1 MGKKSSNKFGPQ
13 QIPAAAPSAAGMAR
27 ASVEQQVNVLS
38 ASFENASKAYQSFD
52 MTLDISVER
61 EWLRGVCERFEGDS
75 DLVRWIEQFATLCKE
90 LVRFKERLHDEYAE
104 RWAAASKLA
113 ETAEVAALAQVAE
126 QEALVAVRSGL
137 DAEKAELK
145 AEWDKLLE
153 AQQELALK
161 MAENL
166 EAERSLNMR
175 EANAQA
181 GFVAENEAALRKLEA
196 QQRQQVRQHEADLQT
211 LREDKHQ
218 LDGEISQAA
227 RRLAEVKFSCTEAEA
242 ERVRLLDQ
250 REHDIK
256 QKVVELDR
264 ARSRLDREWADIQ
277 AEEKA
282 LQQRLDEEMASERA
296 NHHQVVAKLEEQ
308 RERAWSKA
316 NELKE
321 QLLDIQEL
329 KQSLGEVSGAE
340 ILQQLEALR
349 QENRELKRSLE
360 QSDTAQLQR
369 DNDYLRDSKADLE
382 REVAEL
388 RPERDEL
395 RRELSGKRVAAT
407 ELEAVAR
414 EKRVLEQHKNTLAV
428 HINDLE
434 SRIEQ
439 LTSAQK
445 TQTPFPAMTLMD
457 TGRDFRARMDLD
469 AVPDLKTFAEQL
481 QHRIALAEKPVELF
495 YPIEDIRVLLGG
507 LAMSQLHVFQGISGT
522 GKTSLAKAFAK
533 AMGGFCTDISVQA
546 GWRDRDDLLGHYNA
560 FERRFYEKDC
570 LQALY
575 KAQTP
580 RWEDTCNIILLD
592 EMNLSRPEQYF
603 AEFLSALEKN
613 NPDERLISLSET
625 SLPNAPAML
634 AEGRKIRVPANVWFI
649 GTANHDETT
658 NELADKTYD
667 RAHVM
672 TLPKQDKRFTIK
684 SFEPANYSY
693 RSLRKAFGKASAE
706 RKEEVVKLLKDLTGD
721 AFTEQLGS
729 QFELGWGNRFEK
741 QALDFIPVML
751 ACGASSGE
759 ALDHLL
765 ATRIMRPGKVT
776 GRYNVS
782 AETLR
787 NLKGALEDFW
797 ISADLAG
804 DPRKS
809 MELLEADIRRLD
821 GRS

>member
-13 QIPAAAPSAAGMAR
+13 QIPAAAPSAVGMAR
-27 ASVEQQVNVLS
+27 ASVEQQVNVWS

-126 QEALVAVRSGL
+126 QEALVAVRTGL
-137 DAEKAELK
+137 DAEKVELE

-153 AQQELALK
+153 AQQVLALK

-166 EAERSLNMR
+166 EVERSLNMR

-181 GFVAENEAALRKLEA
+181 GFVAQNESALRQLEA
-196 QQRQQVRQHEADLQT
+196 QQRQQVRQHEANLQT

-218 LDGEISQAA
+218 LDVEISQAA

-264 ARSRLDREWADIQ
+264 ARSRLDREGADIQ
-277 AEEKA
+277 AEAKA

-296 NHHQVVAKLEEQ
+296 NHQQLVAKLQEQ
-308 RERAWSKA
+308 RERAWTKA

-395 RRELSGKRVAAT
+395 RRELSSKRVAAT

-428 HINDLE
+428 HIDDLE

-445 TQTPFPAMTLMD
+445 TQTPFPAMSLMD
-457 TGRDFRARMDLD
+457 SERDYRARMDLD
-469 AVPDLKTFAEQL
+469 EVPDLETFATQL
-481 QHRIALAEKPVELF
+481 QHRIAKAEKHVELF

-533 AMGGFCTDISVQA
+533 AMGGFCTDIAVQA

-625 SLPNAPAML
+625 LLSNAPAML
-634 AEGRKIRVPANVWFI
+634 VEGRKIRVPANVWFI

-684 SFEPANYSY
+684 PFEPANYSY
-693 RSLRKAFGKASAE
+693 RSLRKAFGKARAE
-706 RKEEVVKLLKDLTGD
+706 HKEEVVKLLKDLTGD

-787 NLKGALEDFW
+787 NLKGALEEFW

-809 MELLEADIRRLD
+809 MEVLEADIRRLD

>member
-27 ASVEQQVNVLS
+27 ASVEQQVNVWS
-38 ASFENASKAYQSFD
+38 ASFESASKAYQSFD

-61 EWLRGVCERFEGDS
+61 EWLRSVYERFEGDS
-75 DLVRWIEQFATLCKE
+75 DLVRWIEQFAMLCKE
-90 LVRFKERLHDEYAE
+90 LVRFKERLHDEYSE

-137 DAEKAELK
+137 DAEKVELE
-145 AEWDKLLE
+145 AEWSKLLD
-153 AQQELALK
+153 AQQAWDQK
-161 MAENL
+161 VAVHL

-181 GFVAENEAALRKLEA
+181 GFVAQNEAALRQLEA

-277 AEEKA
+277 AEGKA

-296 NHHQVVAKLEEQ
+296 NHQQLVAKLEEQ
-308 RERAWSKA
+308 RDRAWSKA

-340 ILQQLEALR
+340 ILQQLDALR

-395 RRELSGKRVAAT
+395 RRELSSKRVAST

-428 HINDLE
+428 HIDDLE

-445 TQTPFPAMTLMD
+445 TQTPFPAMSLMD
-457 TGRDFRARMDLD
+457 SERDYRARMDLD
-469 AVPDLKTFAEQL
+469 EVPDLETFASQL
-481 QHRIALAEKPVELF
+481 QHRIAKAEKHVELF

-533 AMGGFCTDISVQA
+533 AMGGFCTDIAVQA

-613 NPDERLISLSET
+613 NPEERLISLSET

-684 SFEPANYSY
+684 PFEPANYSY
-693 RSLRKAFGKASAE
+693 RSLRKAFGKARAE

-759 ALDHLL
+759 AVDHLL